1 VILIDTHTHI
11 YQETF
16 DQDRAEM
23 ISRALARGLKYMLMP
38 NIDSSSTPLML
49 RVNKDWPLQCLPMMA
64 LHPCSVNENMESEL
78 AHVRAE
84 LEKGIYCAVGETGI
98 DLYWDKTHLE
108 AQKQS
113 FRQHILWAL
122 EFDLPL
128 VIHARE
134 SFSEIFEIMDE
145 FEDSPLRGVFHCFS
159 GNIEQGLK
167 CLSYPGFYL
176 GIGGVITYKKSG
188 LSEVLAHLTTNRIIL
203 ETDAPYLSPVPYRGK
218 RNEPSFLIYIL
229 DQIASTLGVSA
240 EEVAELTTFNAINL
254 FKLKV

>member
-1 VILIDTHTHI
+1 
-11 YQETF
+11 
-16 DQDRAEM
+16 M